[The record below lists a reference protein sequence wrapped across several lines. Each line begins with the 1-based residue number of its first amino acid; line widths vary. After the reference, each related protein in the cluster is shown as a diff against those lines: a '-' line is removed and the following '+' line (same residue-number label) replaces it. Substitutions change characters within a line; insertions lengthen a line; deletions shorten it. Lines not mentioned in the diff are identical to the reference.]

1 MARNQPVVD
10 REQQLEHM
18 TGETEL
24 ARHDEQLDRQT
35 EHQERKAG
43 PEHPGRR
50 PDTVPVAPS
59 HRRGHPAAPA
69 ATHVTPAERAEFGV
83 ADPPLPGGI
92 LHPPAEKVEHGKLH
106 PKVPGPYYDGV
117 MAHGVPIDVEN
128 PPNHGRITP
137 TPQARHGH
145 EASDIPRHEV
155 IETEPDPVPVYIV
168 QRAGGGKG
176 KLATATDSRTAPVA
190 GSDPVRLTSQDLRRT
205 RVALLNESGD
215 SGHDFRFSTS
225 LADLAMGKGALVSH
239 LSHSYLWLHTQDD
252 LYAVSV
258 DTTAVAV
265 SVLQEYELPGG
276 G

>member
-106 PKVPGPYYDGV
+106 PKIPGAYYDGV
-117 MAHGVPIDVEN
+117 MAHGSPIDVEHA
-128 PPNHGRITP
+128 PNHGRITP

-168 QRAGGGKG
+168 ERAGGGKG
-176 KLATATDSRTAPVA
+176 RLDTAAAVRTAPVS
-190 GSDPVRLTSQDLRRT
+190 GSDPVRLTSQDLRRV
-205 RVALLNESGD
+205 RVALLNED
-215 SGHDFRFSTS
+215 TAHDARFSKS
-225 LADLAMGKGALVSH
+225 LADLAMGKGALLSH
-239 LSHSYLWLHTQDD
+239 LATGYLWLSTQDD
-252 LYAVSV
+252 LYAVGAGANTVAISV
-258 DTTAVAV
+258 IT
-265 SVLQEYELPGG
+265 EYELPGG